1 MLNGR
6 VLRELTVVLLIA
18 GALDQLVQI
27 ELKGNDNLVNVHS
40 LARLGVNLADPAQ
53 HGAAGQNLSRTARLQ
68 KGIALAL
75 DGTEADL
82 LDAQLGEQLLDNALA
97 KEETQLAVLHVPG
110 LLAPLAREHTRHG
123 LGLLGQ
129 AGVLATVE
137 QAADLVQMHVRRA
150 VGLVVGHRLQ
160 QTRQQRAAH
169 LGLLGHQRV
178 HEHHGATAALGGHTD
193 LLQVARGGKAKSR
206 GLVEAAGAQDLTDLT
221 GELLL
226 AGQAADVVLGSR
238 DGRRHAAHAPQA
250 QDLLDQIDLAR
261 QVGAEAGR
269 SDHKVLAVTLDGA
282 AQAGERTLD
291 KVGLDV
297 GTADGVHAGQAQ
309 LNAVDGL
316 GRGENV
322 DIAGSN
328 LAAGDLLD
336 ERAGNVGDIH
346 AASLVNLALKAN
358 GGVGD
363 QRQIAAGVRG
373 ATGVKAGALDHHVD
387 GVVLD
392 LGIHAAH
399 NAGQRHGALAVG
411 DEAHAGVEHALLA
424 IERRKLL
431 VLLGGANHHAAVA
444 VALGKGRQVKGMQ
457 RLTGEHH
464 HVVGDVDDV
473 VVRTHA
479 QGVKAL
485 DHPVGRRADL
495 HVAHDAGDI
504 AVAQALVGNLDGK
517 LVVGRAASL
526 RLDGG
531 QLHVEIAVENG
542 TGLAGHADHG
552 QAIGTVGRDL
562 AVEHGVARAHILGK
576 RHAAGRILGQDHDAG
591 VVAAQTEL
599 ARGAVHA
606 HGHDAAQLAL
616 LDLDVAGQL
625 GTDHGR
631 DDVVAGLKVLRA
643 ADNLQRSGV
652 AVGVE
657 VLVAHV
663 DRAHIHMVAIGVR
676 GLGEHLGGHH
686 MVEGLAHGVDRLD
699 LGAGTDIFVRKGLG
713 ILRNIDHGLEPVVRN
728 THLALLSY

>member
-1 MLNGR
+1 M
-6 VLRELTVVLLIA
+6 
-18 GALDQLVQI
+18 
-27 ELKGNDNLVNVHS
+27 
-40 LARLGVNLADPAQ
+40 
-53 HGAAGQNLSRTARLQ
+53 
-68 KGIALAL
+68 
-75 DGTEADL
+75 
-82 LDAQLGEQLLDNALA
+82 
-97 KEETQLAVLHVPG
+97 
-110 LLAPLAREHTRHG
+110 
-123 LGLLGQ
+123 
-129 AGVLATVE
+129 E
-137 QAADLVQMHVRRA
+137 QAADLVQVHVGRA
-150 VGLVVGHRLQ
+150 VGLVVGNGLE

-169 LGLLGHQRV
+169 LGLLGHQRI
-178 HEHHGATAALGGHTD
+178 HEHHGAAAALGGHAD
-193 LLQVARGGKAKSR
+193 LLQIARSGKAKGR
-206 GLVEAAGAQDLTDLT
+206 GLVETAGAQDLADLA

-346 AASLVNLALKAN
+346 AAGLVDLALKAN

-479 QGVKAL
+479 QGVEAL

-517 LVVGRAASL
+517 LVVGRTAGL
-526 RLDGG
+526 GLDGG
-531 QLHVEIAVENG
+531 QLNVEIAVEDG
-542 TGLAGHADHG
+542 AGLAGHADHG
-552 QAIGTVGRDL
+552 QAVGAVGRDL
-562 AVEHGVARAHILGK
+562 AVEHSITRAHILGK

-728 THLALLSY
+728 AHLTGLLSSVTPAISRRKTPATETGFRGAADCLERGGPRT

>member
-1 MLNGR
+1 M
-6 VLRELTVVLLIA
+6 
-18 GALDQLVQI
+18 
-27 ELKGNDNLVNVHS
+27 
-40 LARLGVNLADPAQ
+40 
-53 HGAAGQNLSRTARLQ
+53 
-68 KGIALAL
+68 
-75 DGTEADL
+75 
-82 LDAQLGEQLLDNALA
+82 
-97 KEETQLAVLHVPG
+97 
-110 LLAPLAREHTRHG
+110 
-123 LGLLGQ
+123 
-129 AGVLATVE
+129 
-137 QAADLVQMHVRRA
+137 
-150 VGLVVGHRLQ
+150 
-160 QTRQQRAAH
+160 
-169 LGLLGHQRV
+169 
-178 HEHHGATAALGGHTD
+178 
-193 LLQVARGGKAKSR
+193 
-206 GLVEAAGAQDLTDLT
+206 
-221 GELLL
+221 
-226 AGQAADVVLGSR
+226 
-238 DGRRHAAHAPQA
+238 
-250 QDLLDQIDLAR
+250 
-261 QVGAEAGR
+261 
-269 SDHKVLAVTLDGA
+269 
-282 AQAGERTLD
+282 
-291 KVGLDV
+291 
-297 GTADGVHAGQAQ
+297 
-309 LNAVDGL
+309 
-316 GRGENV
+316 
-322 DIAGSN
+322 
-328 LAAGDLLD
+328 
-336 ERAGNVGDIH
+336 
-346 AASLVNLALKAN
+346 
-358 GGVGD
+358 
-363 QRQIAAGVRG
+363 RG
-373 ATGVKAGALDHHVD
+373 ATGVEAGTLDHHID

-473 VVRTHA
+473 VVRAHA
-479 QGVKAL
+479 QGVEAL

-495 HVAHDAGDI
+495 HVTHDAGDV
-504 AVAQALVGNLDGK
+504 AVAQALVGDLDGK
-517 LVVGRAASL
+517 LVVGRAAGL

-531 QLHVEIAVENG
+531 QLNVEIAVEDG
-542 TGLAGHADHG
+542 AGLAGHADHG